1 MSSVAWLHLSDWHQG
16 DPEFN
21 RKTMRGELLSDIRK
35 RHKDLQRLDFILFS
49 GDISHSGAKEEFEA
63 ATREL
68 IDPVREIVG
77 RDVPIYCVPGN
88 HDIERK
94 RTADIPPALRQQIAN
109 IASTEDWHRFND
121 TIDQPGTAANL
132 NIPLTNYYDFLVALG
147 CKSDRSKLYSVERI
161 EKDGV
166 KIGILCINT
175 AWNSA
180 RFQINH
186 KEHAGD
192 PGASSRLWDY
202 GLLRITEAQL
212 QQAINELGGVHLGI
226 LMMHHPLHWIDE
238 FDRARL
244 EQKFFKHSHIVVHGH
259 EHRPNTSRVSGAFG
273 DLVFIPAGAAYI
285 GAITEDPRY
294 TNAYNFCRVDTN
306 KFVGTVYHRVWS
318 EETGAWKPDERFW
331 SGGQSQFLLAKNKNY
346 NSELVHRFGIV
357 SSKKYSDYI
366 YRRVA
371 LEHEVEIRHEP
382 VTVDGEEFIHVHAK
396 IRMRLAAGDAEP
408 FQFRT
413 GIDEMILEHPN
424 KNVRKRAY
432 KCLHVSPE
440 MQEVPRDE
448 KNKNIIQWKCTISP
462 DEQWVEHEYE
472 KLELPNN
479 FWQLSFHRFAE
490 RVKFQLRGAPGYD
503 YSPLA
508 IGGFPPLKL
517 TRNKVLSVD
526 TFATE
531 EMVLPSQGYIIQW
544 RPKHKPSKKRS
555 KARKQKSAR

>member
-1 MSSVAWLHLSDWHQG
+1 
-16 DPEFN
+16 
-21 RKTMRGELLSDIRK
+21 
-35 RHKDLQRLDFILFS
+35 
-49 GDISHSGAKEEFEA
+49 
-63 ATREL
+63 
-68 IDPVREIVG
+68 
-77 RDVPIYCVPGN
+77 
-88 HDIERK
+88 
-94 RTADIPPALRQQIAN
+94 
-109 IASTEDWHRFND
+109 
-121 TIDQPGTAANL
+121 
-132 NIPLTNYYDFLVALG
+132 
-147 CKSDRSKLYSVERI
+147 
-161 EKDGV
+161 
-166 KIGILCINT
+166 
-175 AWNSA
+175 
-180 RFQINH
+180 
-186 KEHAGD
+186 
-192 PGASSRLWDY
+192 
-202 GLLRITEAQL
+202 
-212 QQAINELGGVHLGI
+212 
-226 LMMHHPLHWIDE
+226 
-238 FDRARL
+238 
-244 EQKFFKHSHIVVHGH
+244 
-259 EHRPNTSRVSGAFG
+259 
-273 DLVFIPAGAAYI
+273 
-285 GAITEDPRY
+285 
-294 TNAYNFCRVDTN
+294 
-306 KFVGTVYHRVWS
+306 
-318 EETGAWKPDERFW
+318 
-331 SGGQSQFLLAKNKNY
+331 
-346 NSELVHRFGIV
+346 
-357 SSKKYSDYI
+357 
-366 YRRVA
+366 
-371 LEHEVEIRHEP
+371 
-382 VTVDGEEFIHVHAK
+382 
-396 IRMRLAAGDAEP
+396 MRLAAGDAEP